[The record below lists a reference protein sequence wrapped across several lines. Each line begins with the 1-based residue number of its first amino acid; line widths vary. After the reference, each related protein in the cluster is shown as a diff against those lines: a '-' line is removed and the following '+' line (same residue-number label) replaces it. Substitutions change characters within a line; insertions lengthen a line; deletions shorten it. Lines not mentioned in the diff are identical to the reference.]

1 MATNKRPIE
10 SLLDELTSDQPL
22 VMASLFRLSD
32 LTPKEVKA
40 VTDHWPQLPED
51 RRYAIMQHLA
61 DLTEENFQVY
71 FEPLF
76 AFCLQDAA
84 ASVRRAALEGLWD
97 TDNTDLIPAILN
109 LLANDPD
116 VAVRAAAAGALGHFV
131 LFTEWG
137 QFPESVMAPIV
148 AGLIAQLENHDT
160 PIPVRRAALEAVSS
174 AAHER
179 IPVFI
184 ESAYNDDDEQ
194 MQAAAIYAMGNQAD
208 PRWLKDVRLELDSDS
223 ALLRE
228 EAVRA
233 AGNIGSSDLVDE
245 IVDLLHHDDDLSVK
259 LAAVSA
265 LGQIGSDIAREALA
279 EVLEDAEAEDLHEAI
294 EEALEEMDILGQM
307 DLLEYNPDEE
317 E

>member
-1 MATNKRPIE
+1 
-10 SLLDELTSDQPL
+10 
-22 VMASLFRLSD
+22 MASLFRLSD

-40 VTDHWPQLPED
+40 VTERWPQLPED

-109 LLANDPD
+109 LLANDLD

-148 AGLIAQLENHDT
+148 AGLIAQLENPDT
-160 PIPVRRAALEAVSS
+160 PLPVRRAALEAVSS
-174 AAHER
+174 AANER
-179 IPVFI
+179 IPAFI

-208 PRWLKDVRLELDSDS
+208 PRWLKDVRLELASHS

-245 IVDLLHHDDDLSVK
+245 IIDLLHHDDDIAVK
-259 LAAVSA
+259 LAAVNA
-265 LGQIGSDIAREALA
+265 LGQIGSDVAREALA

-294 EEALEEMDILGQM
+294 EEALEEMDIFGQM

>member
-1 MATNKRPIE
+1 MTTNKRPIE
-10 SLLDELTSDQPL
+10 SLLDELTSDKPL
-22 VMASLFRLSD
+22 VVASLFRLSD
-32 LTPKEVKA
+32 LTPKEIKA
-40 VTDHWPQLPED
+40 VTDRWPKLPED

-76 AFCLQDAA
+76 AFGLQDAA

-97 TDNTDLIPAILN
+97 TDNTDLIAPILK
-109 LLANDPD
+109 LLADDPD

-148 AGLIAQLENHDT
+148 AGLIAQLENHQN

-179 IPVFI
+179 IPAFI

-208 PRWLKDVRLELDSDS
+208 RRWLNEVRIELASDS
-223 ALLRE
+223 PLLRE

-233 AGNIGSSDLVDE
+233 AGNIGSSELVDE
-245 IVDLLHHDDDLSVK
+245 IIDLLHNDDDIAVK
-259 LAAVSA
+259 LAAVNA
-265 LGQIGSDIAREALA
+265 LGQIGSDIAREALSDL
-279 EVLEDAEAEDLHEAI
+279 LEDAEAEDLHETI

-307 DLLEYNPDEE
+307 ALLEYNPDEE